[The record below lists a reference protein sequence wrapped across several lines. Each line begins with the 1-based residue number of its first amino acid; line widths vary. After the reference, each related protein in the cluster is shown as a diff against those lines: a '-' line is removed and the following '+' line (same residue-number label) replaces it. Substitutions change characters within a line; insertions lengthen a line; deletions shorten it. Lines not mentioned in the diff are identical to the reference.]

1 MGFWVLMIGKLK
13 GILACIEV
21 KTLEKVAFT
30 KLPLDEERRELR
42 KRLRD
47 L

>member
-21 KTLEKVAFT
+21 KTLKKVAFT
-30 KLPLDEERRELR
+30 KLAWMRKEEN
-42 KRLRD
+42 
-47 L
+47 